1 MNKPLHQHCLH
12 SKLIKSFKFRIPYSW
27 LLSVSSHATIC
38 KLPSSHVFYFFKSDP
53 LPRQSL
59 ENNSWI
65 LNQSISLTKMLY
77 CFNILDDYAE
87 IKSSSL
93 SQPQNAC
100 VLQITIFT
108 HIPALV
114 MKCKSSSQRGL
125 NRLPCQFSARSQPLY
140 CSKAKKSVQALYIQ
154 HYTALLGP
162 YSRILQCPPDS
173 VSSTLR

>member
-38 KLPSSHVFYFFKSDP
+38 KLPNSHVFYFFKNDP
-53 LPRQSL
+53 LPPQSL

-125 NRLPCQFSARSQPLY
+125 NRLPVNSLQEASLCTAARQRNLFRPCIFSI
-140 CSKAKKSVQALYIQ
+140 IQ
-154 HYTALLGP
+154 HYWDHIPGSFNAHLTV
-162 YSRILQCPPDS
+162 CP
-173 VSSTLR
+173 LH